1 MSKEKNNKVTITV
14 QMNPELKAFINKENE
29 KTKIPLWF
37 MIERGLKLL
46 YPEFKEKHVSK
57 PR

>member
-1 MSKEKNNKVTITV
+1 MNKGKNNKVTITV
-14 QMNPELKAFINKENE
+14 QMNPELKAFINNEND

-37 MIERGLKLL
+37 MIEQGLKLL
-46 YPEFKEKHVSK
+46 YPEFKENNVSK